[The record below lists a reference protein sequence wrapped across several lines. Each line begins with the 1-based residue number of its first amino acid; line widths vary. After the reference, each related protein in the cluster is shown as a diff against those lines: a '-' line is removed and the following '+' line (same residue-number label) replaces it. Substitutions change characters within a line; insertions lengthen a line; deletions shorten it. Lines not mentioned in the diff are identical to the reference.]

1 VVTRNLALA
10 LALAQRCLF
19 TPTHLWLLHAF
30 SIKAAAAFQ
39 SKAVFSTECN
49 EQQQR

>member
-1 VVTRNLALA
+1 MTRNLA

-19 TPTHLWLLHAF
+19 TPAHLWLLHVI
-30 SIKAAAAFQ
+30 SIKATAAFQ
-39 SKAVFSTECN
+39 TKAVFSTECN